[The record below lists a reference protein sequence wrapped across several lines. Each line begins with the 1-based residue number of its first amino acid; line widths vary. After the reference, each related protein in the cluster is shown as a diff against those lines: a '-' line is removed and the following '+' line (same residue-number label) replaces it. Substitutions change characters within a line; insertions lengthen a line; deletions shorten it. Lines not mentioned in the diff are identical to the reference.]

1 MERAAASPLAPAS
14 DSGVVH
20 RSALVLALQIVIQ
33 ARGLIQV
40 PFLTR
45 ALTADELGSLTL
57 AMSVAGTAG
66 VLALLG
72 LHTGFFL
79 NLVRLEAARSRAAVV
94 SVFAV
99 GLPLVGVISMAS
111 TLALRARVGGRWL
124 DGVQALALPLGLLI
138 AGTAL
143 REIAMVVP
151 RARQDIRFYWA
162 NSLWL
167 HYGGL
172 VVGLV
177 LVLRGHGPRGFLIG
191 LGAGA
196 LSGALVALA
205 YSLRR
210 TVGRAVWDSPFALQV
225 ARSAYPVV
233 PMALA
238 QMSLLSLDYV
248 FVSRFLGSAA
258 LATYGLAYTFASPVM
273 LMVGVLN
280 VTLLPEYVA
289 RHRRGD
295 AELLAFVEGVLA
307 WGWTAGLAAVAAA
320 SLLGPDVIEAVA
332 GKPYRAAG
340 ELLPAI
346 VASYVLFALGQVLHI
361 VRSAVVADVRASAV
375 VTVLCAIVNA
385 AASFRVIPTYGLRG
399 AAATTLASFILYFL
413 AMTAVVRPILPGTV
427 ASMRPWILLPGLAV
441 VPFALLLDSSPV
453 LKALLALAVGALAVL
468 AFLRVQG
475 RMHASPQEV
484 QCRSGT

>member
-1 MERAAASPLAPAS
+1 MGTRGRGAVLTTTIERAAASPLAPAS
-14 DSGVVH
+14 DSGVLH

-57 AMSVAGTAG
+57 AMSVAGSAG

-79 NLVRLEAARSRAAVV
+79 NLVQLEAARSRAAVV
-94 SVFAV
+94 SVFAF
-99 GLPLVGVISMAS
+99 GLPLVGAISVAS
-111 TLALRARVGGRWL
+111 TLALRAGIGGRWL
-124 DGVQALALPLGLLI
+124 DGIHSLALPLGLLI

-151 RARQDIRFYWA
+151 RARQDIKFYWA

-177 LVLRGHGPRGFLIG
+177 LVLRGHGPRGFIFG
-191 LGAGA
+191 LATGA
-196 LSGALVALA
+196 LGGALVALA

-210 TVGRAVWDSPFALQV
+210 TVGPAAWDAPFTLQV
-225 ARSAYPVV
+225 VRSAYPVV

-248 FVSRFLGSAA
+248 VVSRFLGSAA

-307 WGWTAGLAAVAAA
+307 WGWTVGLAAVAGAI
-320 SLLGPDVIEAVA
+320 LLGPDVIEAVA
-332 GKPYRAAG
+332 GKTYRAAG
-340 ELLPAI
+340 TLLPAI

-361 VRSAVVADVRASAV
+361 VRSALVADVRASAV
-375 VTVLCAIVNA
+375 VTVVCAIVNA
-385 AASFRVIPTYGLRG
+385 AASFWVIPTYGLRG
-399 AAATTLASFILYFL
+399 ASATTLASFVLYFL

-427 ASMRPWILLPGLAV
+427 PSMRPWLPILGLAV
-441 VPFALLLDSSPV
+441 APFVLLLDSS
-453 LKALLALAVGALAVL
+453 LLARASLALWLGTVGLWS
-468 AFLRVQG
+468 R
-475 RMHASPQEV
+475 R
-484 QCRSGT
+484 

>member
-1 MERAAASPLAPAS
+1 MAPAAASPLAPAS
-14 DSGVVH
+14 DSGVLH

-57 AMSVAGTAG
+57 AMSMAGTAS

-94 SVFAV
+94 SVFAFAI
-99 GLPLVGVISMAS
+99 PLVGVTSLAT
-111 TLALRARVGGRWL
+111 TLALAEGLGGRWL
-124 DGVQALALPLGLLI
+124 HGVHSLALPLGLLI
-138 AGTAL
+138 AGSAL

-151 RARQDIRFYWA
+151 RARQDVMFYWA

-172 VVGLV
+172 VVGLA
-177 LVLRGHGPRGFLIG
+177 LVLRGHGPGGFIIG

-196 LSGALVALA
+196 LGGALVALA

-210 TVGRAVWDSPFALQV
+210 TLGPATWDATFSLQV
-225 ARSAYPVV
+225 ARSSYPVV

-238 QMSLLSLDYV
+238 QVSLLSLDYV

-258 LATYGLAYTFASPVM
+258 VATYGLAYTFASPVM

-280 VTLLPEYVA
+280 VTLLPEYVT

-307 WGWTAGLAAVAAA
+307 WGWTVGLAAVAAA
-320 SLLGPDVIEAVA
+320 TLLGPGVIEAVA
-332 GKPYRAAG
+332 GTPYRAAG

-361 VRSAVVADVRASAV
+361 VRSALVADVRASAV
-375 VTVLCAIVNA
+375 VTVVCALLNA
-385 AASFRVIPTYGLRG
+385 VASFWVIPTYGLRG
-399 AAATTLASFILYFL
+399 AAATTLASFVLYFL
-413 AMTAVVRPILPGTV
+413 AMAAVVRPILPGAV
-427 ASMRPWILLPGLAV
+427 PSMRPWLPMLGLAA
-441 VPFALLLDSSPV
+441 VPFVLLLDSSP
-453 LKALLALAVGALAVL
+453 LTRTLLAVCLGVAALWRRRFPPLLRPAVY
-468 AFLRVQG
+468 R
-475 RMHASPQEV
+475 
-484 QCRSGT
+484 

>member
-1 MERAAASPLAPAS
+1 M
-14 DSGVVH
+14 
-20 RSALVLALQIVIQ
+20 LALQIVIQ

-45 ALTADELGSLTL
+45 AFTPDELGSLTL
-57 AMSVAGTAG
+57 AMSGAGAAG

-79 NLVRLEAARSRAAVV
+79 NLVQLEAARSRAAVV
-94 SVFAV
+94 SVFAFAI
-99 GLPLVGVISMAS
+99 PLVGVTSLAT
-111 TLALRARVGGRWL
+111 TLALGEGAGGRWL
-124 DGVQALALPLGLLI
+124 RGVHTLAVPLGLLI
-138 AGTAL
+138 AGSAL

-151 RARQDIRFYWA
+151 RARQDIRFFWA

-172 VVGLV
+172 AVGLV
-177 LVLRGHGPRGFLIG
+177 LVLRGHGPRGFILG
-191 LGAGA
+191 LATGA
-196 LSGALVALA
+196 LGGALVALA

-210 TVGRAVWDSPFALQV
+210 TLGPAEWDSHFGLQV

-307 WGWTAGLAAVAAA
+307 WGWTVGLAAVAAA
-320 SLLGPDVIEAVA
+320 TLLGPGVIEAVA

-361 VRSAVVADVRASAV
+361 VRSALVADVRASAV
-375 VTVLCAIVNA
+375 VTVACAIVNA
-385 AASFRVIPTYGLRG
+385 AVNFWVIPTYGLRG
-399 AAATTLASFILYFL
+399 AAATTLMSFVLYFYG
-413 AMTAVVRPILPGTV
+413 MTAVVRPLLPGPIV
-427 ASMRPWILLPGLAV
+427 SMRPWPLVLGLAA
-441 VPFALLLDSSPV
+441 VPIAVLLDSSP
-453 LKALLALAVGALAVL
+453 LFKSLLALAVGALALL
-468 AFLRVQG
+468 AFLRPRG
-475 RMHASPQEV
+475 RVDALHQEV
-484 QCRSGT
+484 RYRSGT